1 MTPDETRR
9 LLGEI
14 AVIDNRRMTPETART
29 WHDLLGGFDYTACHA
44 AVKKIR
50 LNTPDLWITPG
61 HVAQVIRNE
70 MRDAGRDANPTCGH
84 RIPLGEPCHDCTHD
98 PEWCQACMPIA
109 GVSDT
114 RDNMRATV
122 AAFAK
127 RWSRP

>member
-14 AVIDNRRMTPETART
+14 AVIDNRRMTTETART
-29 WHDLLGGFDYTACHA
+29 WHDLLGGFDYAACNA

-61 HVAQVIRNE
+61 HVAQVVRNQ
-70 MRDAGRDANPTCGH
+70 MRDAGRNANPTCSHG
-84 RIPLGEPCHDCTHD
+84 IPLGEPCHDCTHD
-98 PEWCQACMPIA
+98 GEWCQTCMPIA
-109 GVSDT
+109 GVTDT

-122 AAFAK
+122 TAFGK
-127 RWSRP
+127 TWRRP